1 MINPAKIMKM
11 KQYWDTF
18 AANHPRC
25 VSFLNSV
32 ASEPMEAG
40 TIIEVS
46 ITKPDG
52 SVKCTNIKVQPS
64 DLEMLEALKSMNQ

>member
-1 MINPAKIMKM
+1 MVNPSKILKM

-18 AANHPRC
+18 SGNHPKFA
-25 VSFLNSV
+25 SFLNAVS
-32 ASEPMEAG
+32 SEPMEAG

-52 SVKCTNIKVQPS
+52 SVKTTNLKVQPS
-64 DLEMLEALKSMNQ
+64 DLELLEALKSMN

>member
-11 KQYWDTF
+11 KQYWETF
-18 AANHPRC
+18 AANHPKC

-32 ASEPMEAG
+32 ASEPMETD

-64 DLEMLEALKSMNQ
+64 DLEMLEALKSMGQ

>member
-1 MINPAKIMKM
+1 MINPSKVLKM
-11 KQYWDTF
+11 KQHWETF
-18 AANHPRC
+18 SSNHPKC
-25 VSFLNSV
+25 VSFLSSV

-40 TIIEVS
+40 TVIEVS

-64 DLEMLEALKSMNQ
+64 DLEMLDALKSMSQ